1 MTKKAKDILKFILS
15 FLLAV
20 ALVWIAF
27 RRVDWKA
34 FLDGLRLTRWG
45 YVIPFLVASVV
56 AIFLRTLRWRDLLR
70 SSGQSVRWLTVWDAY
85 NVGNVAN
92 VALPGSGEF
101 IRCVYVVG
109 KSAYGDA
116 LGTVVMER
124 VWDFVAIVVIIILA
138 LVLDRAKFGPFF
150 VEQVWTPLSEGLNF
164 SLWWLV
170 VLLVVIIGL
179 FIWAV
184 FRFRD
189 RNRLCRKVADALASV
204 GRGFSSF
211 TRMERKGLFLLYT
224 FGIWLMYL
232 LMCFCILKALPEL
245 SHLGLVDALFFT
257 AVGNIAAVIPLPGGI
272 GAYHYLVA
280 LSVSS
285 IYGGS
290 WETGLL
296 FATLQHELHSVL
308 LLVLGVFSY
317 AGLTLRSRDKRA

>member
-101 IRCVYVVG
+101 IRCGYVVG

>member
-101 IRCVYVVG
+101 IRCGYVVG

-124 VWDFVAIVVIIILA
+124 VWDFVSIVVIIILA

-245 SHLGLVDALFFT
+245 SYLGLEDALFFT

>member
-70 SSGQSVRWLTVWDAY
+70 SSGHSVRWLTVWDAY

-101 IRCVYVVG
+101 IRCGYVVG

-245 SHLGLVDALFFT
+245 SYLGLEDALFFT

>member
-56 AIFLRTLRWRDLLR
+56 AIFLR
-70 SSGQSVRWLTVWDAY
+70 WLTVWDAY

-101 IRCVYVVG
+101 IRCGYVVG

-179 FIWAV
+179 FFWAV

-189 RNRLCRKVADALASV
+189 RNRLCRKVADAFASV

-245 SHLGLVDALFFT
+245 SHLGLEDALFFT

>member
-101 IRCVYVVG
+101 IRCGYVVG

-211 TRMERKGLFLLYT
+211 IRMERKGLFLLYT

-245 SHLGLVDALFFT
+245 SYLGLEDALFFT

-317 AGLTLRSRDKRA
+317 AGLTLRSHDKRA

>member
-1 MTKKAKDILKFILS
+1 MTKKAKDILKYILS

-56 AIFLRTLRWRDLLR
+56 AIFLRTLRWRDMLR

-101 IRCVYVVG
+101 IRCGYVVG

-245 SHLGLVDALFFT
+245 SYLGLEDALFFT

>member
-101 IRCVYVVG
+101 IRCGYVVG

-179 FIWAV
+179 IIWAV

-245 SHLGLVDALFFT
+245 SHLGLEDALFFT

>member
-101 IRCVYVVG
+101 IRCGYVVG

-245 SHLGLVDALFFT
+245 SYLGLEDALFFT

>member
-101 IRCVYVVG
+101 IRCGYVVG

-124 VWDFVAIVVIIILA
+124 VWDFVSIVVIIILA